1 MSKKPELKDLPG
13 LGSKFEEKLVA
24 AGISTVLKLSRAKP
38 DKLAEK
44 IEGLSV
50 GRAEAFIS
58 AAQEALSGVPE
69 KAEKPAKKE
78 TKAKEKKTDT
88 AVSKKKA
95 AEKKAPPK
103 EKKAVEKP
111 KPAKKQAKP
120 AKAKTPKK
128 AKAEVPVRFKNVDQR
143 LLKIA
148 REKKMRL
155 PQFHAENA
163 HRWTRINRRW
173 RKIRGIDSYTRQKKK
188 GRIAIVSSG
197 YRTPRVIRHLHPSLY
212 IEVPVYRPTDLEGLD
227 PEIHAVRIAATVGE
241 RKRQSIL
248 TEADAKLIRV
258 LNPGISKEIGEEDL
272 FTDID
277 LEED

>member
-50 GRAEAFIS
+50 SRAEAFIA
-58 AAQEALSGVPE
+58 AAQEALSSVHE
-69 KAEKPAKKE
+69 KAEKPVKTE
-78 TKAKEKKTDT
+78 TKAKAKEKKTE
-88 AVSKKKA
+88 AVVPKRKA
-95 AEKKAPPK
+95 AEKKEPPK
-103 EKKAVEKP
+103 EKKVVEKP
-111 KPAKKQAKP
+111 KPVKIKARP
-120 AKAKTPKK
+120 AKAKK
-128 AKAEVPVRFKNVDQR
+128 AKPEVPVRFKNVDQR
-143 LLKIA
+143 LLRIA
-148 REKKMRL
+148 REKKMRM

-163 HRWTRINRRW
+163 HRWTRISRRW

-188 GRIAIVSSG
+188 GRIAIVSPG
-197 YRTPRVIRHLHPSLY
+197 FRTPRAVRNLHPSLY
-212 IEVPVYRPTDLEGLD
+212 IEVQVYRPADLEQLD
-227 PEIHAVRIAATVGE
+227 PEIHAVRIAATVGQ
-241 RKRQSIL
+241 RKRQNIL
-248 TEADAKLIRV
+248 TEADARLIRV
-258 LNPGISKEIGEEDL
+258 LNPGISQEIGEEEL